1 MKLATAC
8 EGELSMQLRL
18 AVRQATSRFPL
29 SLLLVDDNTERHDE
43 KNLLVSS
50 SSSSSSSSAVL
61 MHSLTHSL
69 THAAKREPVVTYV
82 S

>member
-29 SLLLVDDNTERHDE
+29 SLARRRQHRERHDE

-50 SSSSSSSSAVL
+50 SSSAVL
-61 MHSLTHSL
+61 MMHSLTHSL
-69 THAAKREPVVTYV
+69 THSAKREPVALYV